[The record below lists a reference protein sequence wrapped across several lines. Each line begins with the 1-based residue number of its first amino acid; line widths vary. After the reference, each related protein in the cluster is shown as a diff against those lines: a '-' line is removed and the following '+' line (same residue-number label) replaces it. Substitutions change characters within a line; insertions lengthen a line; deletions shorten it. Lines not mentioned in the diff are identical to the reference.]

1 MALLINL
8 EPARKKTGFR
18 QDSGAV
24 AKQDEESL
32 SSGE

>member
-1 MALLINL
+1 MALLINV

-24 AKQDEESL
+24 AEEDEESL
-32 SSGE
+32 SLAE